1 MGSHLGMFLES
12 DFSCLEIIAVQSS
25 AHVVHTEDAMRLTAT
40 RMFGK
45 AGKKQKQ
52 CVLSTHLEK

>member
-1 MGSHLGMFLES
+1 MGPSWGMFLES

-25 AHVVHTEDAMRLTAT
+25 AHVVHTEDAIQLAVT
-40 RMFGK
+40 RMFWK